1 MSTPPNAHHHQRT
14 GAETLGLLGH
24 RVGLRLVA
32 AGVDDHVGAVAGQLE
47 KNRPPDIPP
56 RARDQCGLT
65 AIPKSSLSLT
75 PYVPIYRSE
84 ADKGA
89 HSAAREQSENFASGT
104 PWE

>member
-1 MSTPPNAHHHQRT
+1 LATASVSALSLRVLTI
-14 GAETLGLLGH
+14 TL
-24 RVGLRLVA
+24 A
-32 AGVDDHVGAVAGQLE
+32 PWPGQLE

>member
-1 MSTPPNAHHHQRT
+1 LSLRALTITLAPWPASSSTIARPIFRPEPVTNAV
-14 GAETLGLLGH
+14 L
-24 RVGLRLVA
+24 
-32 AGVDDHVGAVAGQLE
+32 
-47 KNRPPDIPP
+47 P
-56 RARDQCGLT
+56 

-75 PYVPIYRSE
+75 PYVPIYRNE